1 MIGFSFKGIHSSNFK
16 IGVKSSD
23 RSLIPALRK
32 NEFVIPGRQGT
43 LDTGFKTYDKRPIK
57 MILGLIDNDS
67 WEELRLSARDVAY
80 WLSGQGRLIF
90 DDEPDKVYNASL
102 TEYVGIE
109 QIHLLPIAGVSI
121 TFDCQPLAES
131 LYYNQQYLPENTQK
145 TRSIQTKVKG
155 TSDSCC
161 IITIKNIGTTNIS
174 NIILTR
180 KAEI

>member
-1 MIGFSFKGIHSSNFK
+1 M
-16 IGVKSSD
+16 
-23 RSLIPALRK
+23 
-32 NEFVIPGRQGT
+32 T
-43 LDTGFKTYDKRPIK
+43 
-57 MILGLIDNDS
+57 LGLIDNDS
-67 WEELRLSARDVAY
+67 WEELRLSARDVAH

-145 TRSIQTKVKG
+145 TRSIQTKVKRY
-155 TSDSCC
+155 
-161 IITIKNIGTTNIS
+161 I
-174 NIILTR
+174 
-180 KAEI
+180 